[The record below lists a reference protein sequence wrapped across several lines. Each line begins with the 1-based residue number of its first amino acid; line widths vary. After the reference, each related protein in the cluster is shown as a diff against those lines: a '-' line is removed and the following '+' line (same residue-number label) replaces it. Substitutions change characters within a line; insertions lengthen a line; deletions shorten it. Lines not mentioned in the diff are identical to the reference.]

1 METVLTSV
9 RKTGRC
15 VVAAQA
21 VLIGSF
27 VNEIVA
33 RIQLEVFDYLDAP
46 VGRVGA
52 ANGISPQAEGLEKA
66 FLPNAGD
73 IFAAVAAL
81 IVDID
86 HGSLTRGIPMAHP
99 ILMPKPGQMTEECV
113 LVAWLK
119 REGDVVKKGDVLF
132 EIETDKSNMDVE
144 AFEEGVLLKR
154 LVQEGETVPVNAVCA
169 YVGEPGEAIP
179 DAAPALPVAV
189 AAPAA
194 PVPRRDARRCAF
206 ARRRVSAPAAV
217 AIAPSTDD
225 GAVRLRISPRASRLA
240 ADSGIDP
247 RSLRGT
253 GPEGRITE
261 RDVRTA
267 IQSAAAMPAATASPV
282 VAALPATSPA
292 AVLAP
297 AAPPAVQPVAVGV
310 DGDEAAPRQMS
321 RMRRIIAER
330 LTLSATT
337 VPQFTVTVAVD
348 MTRLLLLRSEL
359 KAAGNTLSVTDFIV
373 HAVAQTL
380 AEFPDVN
387 SRTDGTSVW
396 PRRRVHVGLAVALQD
411 GLVVPVIRDADR
423 RSLEDLHARAAEL
436 AEGARN
442 GTLSPDLLTGSTFTI
457 SNLGMFGVDE
467 FSAIINPGESAIL
480 AVSSVVP
487 TPVAVGDGMG
497 IRQIM
502 KLTLTADHRL
512 VDGELG
518 ARFLNALRRRLQDAD
533 SVTQP
538 AR

>member
-1 METVLTSV
+1 
-9 RKTGRC
+9 
-15 VVAAQA
+15 
-21 VLIGSF
+21 
-27 VNEIVA
+27 
-33 RIQLEVFDYLDAP
+33 
-46 VGRVGA
+46 
-52 ANGISPQAEGLEKA
+52 
-66 FLPNAGD
+66 
-73 IFAAVAAL
+73 
-81 IVDID
+81 
-86 HGSLTRGIPMAHP
+86 MAHP

-144 AFEEGVLLKR
+144 AFEEGVLLAR

-179 DAAPALPVAV
+179 DSAPVAAQASEPV
-189 AAPAA
+189 ATAAAAMPTATAPAA
-194 PVPRRDARRCAF
+194 
-206 ARRRVSAPAAV
+206 SAPA
-217 AIAPSTDD
+217 PSTAD
-225 GAVRLRISPRASRLA
+225 GAIRLRISPRASRLA

-247 RSLRGT
+247 RTLLGT

-267 IQSAAAMPAATASPV
+267 LEAAVAIPVAAVAGPAVAVSAPVTHVAIAPTASRVAEPAAYDATADVS
-282 VAALPATSPA
+282 
-292 AVLAP
+292 
-297 AAPPAVQPVAVGV
+297 
-310 DGDEAAPRQMS
+310 APRQMS
-321 RMRRIIAER
+321 RMRRVIAER

-348 MTRLLLLRSEL
+348 MTRLLMLRTEL
-359 KAAGNTLSVTDFIV
+359 KAAGNALSVTDFIV

-387 SRTDGTSVW
+387 ARTDGASIW
-396 PRRRVHVGLAVALQD
+396 PRRRVHVGLAVALPD

-423 RSLEDLHARAAEL
+423 RTLEDLHARAAEL

-442 GTLSPDLLTGSTFTI
+442 GTLSPDDMTGSTFTI

-480 AVSSVVP
+480 AVSSVAP
-487 TPVAVGDGMG
+487 TPVAVGDGIG
-497 IRQIM
+497 VRQMM
-502 KLTLTADHRL
+502 KLTLTSDHRL
-512 VDGELG
+512 VDGELA

-533 SVTQP
+533 
-538 AR
+538 AIRGDILNG